1 MSSVKSSLIL
11 GPSITS
17 ALVLMHCISFPSRGV
32 HLKSKI
38 RGSVLMSSIDSRDL
52 EISPW
57 WYVAC
62 IRKPRREGRSGLQ
75 EMWVRV
81 LYESGIQGAYEL
93 RGVWDVDVRR

>member
-1 MSSVKSSLIL
+1 M
-11 GPSITS
+11 
-17 ALVLMHCISFPSRGV
+17 

-38 RGSVLMSSIDSRDL
+38 RGSVLMSSMDSRDL

-62 IRKPRREGRSGLQ
+62 IRKPRREGRFGVQ

-81 LYESGIQGAYEL
+81 GYERGIQGAYEL
-93 RGVWDVDVRR
+93 RGVGDVDVRR